1 MPDTTAASKA
11 ARSGNGLESK
21 DGCMAIYAPTRHRIV
36 EAILTGVICMYRPGQ
51 NAKSKCHFSKIEH
64 GHDVPCLLVNSLEFR
79 RELQLM

>member
-36 EAILTGVICMYRPGQ
+36 EAILTGVI
-51 NAKSKCHFSKIEH
+51 FSFRKIPASSVTNT
-64 GHDVPCLLVNSLEFR
+64 GDARFSIATSAWR
-79 RELQLM
+79 A